1 MHFYNIQV
9 SYIAELVLFS
19 NAKFKKKK
27 VKPNVAINSTPTVG

>member
-1 MHFYNIQV
+1 MHFCNI

-27 VKPNVAINSTPTVG
+27 VKPNVAINSTGPTVG